1 VTPAVLIW
9 SIARYHSLQAIRRS
23 RFRSR
28 NPTMNILTEKYD
40 GKTILSL
47 KEERLD
53 AHNSAELKDRI
64 LKVLEDGSHHL
75 IMNLTEVRFIDSS
88 GLGALLSGYK
98 NAALRS
104 SSFVLAG
111 LQPRVQSMFE
121 LTRLHRVFEI
131 YASLQE
137 ALDGG

>member
-1 VTPAVLIW
+1 
-9 SIARYHSLQAIRRS
+9 
-23 RFRSR
+23 
-28 NPTMNILTEKYD
+28 MNILTEKHN

-75 IMNLTEVRFIDSS
+75 IIDLAQVRFIDSS

-98 NAALRS
+98 NASLRS
-104 SSFVLAG
+104 GSFVLAG